1 MSKIY
6 THEQTAKIFAAMQ
19 AIELANNGYAF
30 LGHIIGKDTDLAQAL
45 TDAGYTVRML
55 PNLHGRMEYKGF
67 TARAAQFILA
77 HCAMPAI
84 ARAPSCNLTPAF
96 DYEGAILARQES
108 RMLDY

>member
-19 AIELANNGYAF
+19 EIELANNGYAF
-30 LGHIIGKDTDLAQAL
+30 LGHVIGKDEELAQAV
-45 TDAGYTVRML
+45 TNAGYTVRML

-77 HCAMPAI
+77 HCA
-84 ARAPSCNLTPAF
+84 TPATAREPRQSDGP

-108 RMLDY
+108 RMMDY

>member
-1 MSKIY
+1 
-6 THEQTAKIFAAMQ
+6 
-19 AIELANNGYAF
+19 
-30 LGHIIGKDTDLAQAL
+30 
-45 TDAGYTVRML
+45 
-55 PNLHGRMEYKGF
+55 LHGRMEYKGF

>member
-45 TDAGYTVRML
+45 TDAGYTVRM
-55 PNLHGRMEYKGF
+55 EYKGF

>member
-30 LGHIIGKDTDLAQAL
+30 LGHIIGKDADLAKAL

-84 ARAPSCNLTPAF
+84 TRERVTLSDGP

-108 RMLDY
+108 RMMDY